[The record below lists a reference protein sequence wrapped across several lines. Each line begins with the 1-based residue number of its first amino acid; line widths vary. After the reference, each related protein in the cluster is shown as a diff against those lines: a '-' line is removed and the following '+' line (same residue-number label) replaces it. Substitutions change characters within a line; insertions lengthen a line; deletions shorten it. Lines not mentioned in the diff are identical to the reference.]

1 MHNMGSGYGLSEIGV
16 TTCCV
21 NLLMI
26 GKQGFVA

>member
-1 MHNMGSGYGLSEIGV
+1 MDNMGSGYGLSEIGL

-21 NLLMI
+21 NLLMN